1 MECSALYS
9 PDPALPAIDILH
21 HDPELLVVNKPA
33 GLLTHR
39 SEMANE
45 TDVAMTRARDAVGAH
60 VWPLHRLDRG
70 TSGAL
75 AFALS
80 AEAAR
85 IWSGAFERG
94 EVEKVYLALVRGEP
108 PEEIVV
114 DYPVPKG
121 EGKERVPAITELR
134 RVYAGEFF
142 SLVEARPRT
151 GRFHQIRRHLAHLRH
166 PISGDS
172 NYGTGWFNRKLRAEA
187 GLMRLGLHAVSLCL
201 PSAGGPRRVRAPLS
215 SDFADALARLGV
227 PPAICQGY
235 C

>member
-1 MECSALYS
+1 
-9 PDPALPAIDILH
+9 LPLIEILH
-21 HDPELLVVNKPA
+21 HDAELLVVNKPA

-39 SEMANE
+39 SEMASE
-45 TDVAMTRARDAVGAH
+45 SDVAMTRARDAVGAH

-80 AEAAR
+80 AGAAR
-85 IWSGAFERG
+85 TWSGAFERG

-108 PEEIVV
+108 PESILV

-121 EGKERVPAITELR
+121 EGRERVPAVTELR
-134 RVYAGEFF
+134 RLFAGGFF

-151 GRFHQIRRHLAHLRH
+151 GRFHQIRRHLSHLRH
-166 PISGDS
+166 PIAGDS
-172 NYGTGWFNRKLRAEA
+172 NYGTGWFNRKLRSEA
-187 GLMRLGLHAVSLCL
+187 GLMRLGLHAVSICL
-201 PSAGGPRRVRAPLS
+201 PADGGPRRVRAPLA
-215 SDFADALARLGV
+215 SDFVEALARLGV
-227 PPAICQGY
+227 PPEVSQGY